1 MGPTGKH
8 SDTADNQICGYDEDW
23 ENPEECANVVL
34 LVLAAAIEV
43 VLLLGLVQRNAPLLG
58 DQLEPDIHD
67 TLKSVRACLRNA
79 TPRFVQTAPGG
90 AEGQVFHLP
99 VCRARR
105 S

>member
-43 VLLLGLVQRNAPLLG
+43 VLLLGLVQCCVPSDVPASHGSEMPPC
-58 DQLEPDIHD
+58 LETNLSLISMIP
-67 TLKSVRACLRNA
+67 SSR
-79 TPRFVQTAPGG
+79 
-90 AEGQVFHLP
+90 
-99 VCRARR
+99 
-105 S
+105 